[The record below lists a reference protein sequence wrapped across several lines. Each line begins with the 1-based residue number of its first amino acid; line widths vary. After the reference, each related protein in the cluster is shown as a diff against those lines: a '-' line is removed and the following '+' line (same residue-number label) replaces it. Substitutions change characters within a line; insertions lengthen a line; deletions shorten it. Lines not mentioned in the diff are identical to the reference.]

1 LLERTKGAA
10 LIYDAQVAGQV
21 VRVEVRG
28 TDGRYTVTLDGRPL
42 EVDYRETGRG
52 FASLLVDGRSHDVGI
67 SSQPGGYRVL
77 LDGHDLLVELAPAAR
92 GAAAAPARAAA
103 GPQRITSPMPGK
115 IVRVLVEAG
124 QPVAAEQGLLVIE
137 AMKMENELR
146 APRAGRVRETHARE
160 GQAVESG
167 ALLVVIE

>member
-1 LLERTKGAA
+1 
-10 LIYDAQVAGQV
+10 LIYDAQVDGRV
-21 VRVEVRG
+21 VRVEVSG
-28 TDGRYTVTLDGRPL
+28 KDGRYTVTLDGRPF

-52 FASLLVDGRSHDVGI
+52 FASLLVEGRSHELGI

-92 GAAAAPARAAA
+92 GSVAAPRAPA
-103 GPQRITSPMPGK
+103 GPQRVTSPMPGK

-124 QPVAAEQGLLVIE
+124 QEVAAEQGLLVIE

-146 APRAGRVRETHARE
+146 APRGGRVRETHVRE

>member
-1 LLERTKGAA
+1 M
-10 LIYDAQVAGQV
+10 
-21 VRVEVRG
+21 
-28 TDGRYTVTLDGRPL
+28 LDGRAL

-52 FASLLVDGRSHDVGI
+52 FASLLVDGRSHEVGI
-67 SSQPGGYRVL
+67 SGQPGGYRVL
-77 LDGHDLLVELAPAAR
+77 VDGHDLLVELAPAAG
-92 GAAAAPARAAA
+92 GAAAAPPRASV
-103 GPQRITSPMPGK
+103 GPQRVTSPMPGK

-124 QPVAAEQGLLVIE
+124 QQVAAEQSLLVIE

-146 APRAGRVRETHARE
+146 APCAGRVREAHVRE